1 MSDRAMSGRR
11 AILPLT
17 LRLALR
23 ELRGGLRG
31 FGVFLGCIILGVA
44 AIAGVSSISRSL
56 TEGLAREGRAILG
69 GDLAISFVQRE
80 PDARETAY
88 IKKLGANAVTANLRA
103 MARVDGPGGDAGSA
117 AMVELKAIE
126 DPYPLVGKL
135 ELEPALPLDD
145 ALAVRDGAP
154 GAVAEPALFARLG
167 VKVGDRILI
176 GDRPVELR
184 ARLVSEP
191 DKLGGGYGFGPRLMV
206 STQTL
211 RESGLIQPGSL
222 VRWTRQVALPAGAND
237 DAALKAVQARLETD
251 WGKAGWQVRSRQAA
265 APEFERN
272 IERFTQFLSLV
283 GLTAL
288 LVGGVGVANATR
300 GFVDRQRRS
309 IATMKSLGASGS
321 RVVAIYLTQVM
332 LVALAGVIIGLMV
345 GAVAPFAA
353 VALAGDLLPV
363 PIIPTLAW
371 RELALAAVYGLL
383 TAFVFAIGPL
393 GRARDVPVSGLFR
406 DMADAD
412 RRWPRPAYLLAMA
425 AGLAILVTVAIGF
438 SYDRRI
444 AIAFVVA
451 AFLTFLMLRLVAM
464 GVMAVARRLPR
475 PRHAPARLALANI
488 HRAGA
493 LTPSLVLSVGLGV
506 TLLVALALV
515 QTNIRDQLT
524 RSVPG
529 TAPDFYFVDIPS
541 AQADAFAAMI
551 DRLAPGGRFERVPM
565 MRGRIVSINGAPAE
579 KINAPQ
585 DVAWVLDGDR
595 GVTFSEKP
603 PEGSR
608 IASGAWWPADY
619 SGPPLVSLDQR
630 IAKGLGLE
638 VGGEL
643 VVNVLGREIRAR
655 VASLRA
661 IEWRSLGINFVM
673 IFSPNTFRGA
683 PHTALATLRMAPDA
697 PPGAADPVVREAAK
711 AFPMVA
717 SLRVREALNAIDEI
731 VGKLS
736 WAIAGASLISLAA
749 SVLVLA
755 GALAAGQRARL
766 YDAVILKTLG
776 ATRGRLLLAYA
787 LEYGGLA
794 VVTGAFGL
802 AAGAAAGWFIV
813 TRPMRL
819 EFLFSWPEPL
829 MAIVIAIVVTVALG
843 LAGTWRVLGQSP
855 AQRLR
860 AN

>member
-1 MSDRAMSGRR
+1 
-11 AILPLT
+11 
-17 LRLALR
+17 
-23 ELRGGLRG
+23 
-31 FGVFLGCIILGVA
+31 
-44 AIAGVSSISRSL
+44 
-56 TEGLAREGRAILG
+56 
-69 GDLAISFVQRE
+69 
-80 PDARETAY
+80 
-88 IKKLGANAVTANLRA
+88 
-103 MARVDGPGGDAGSA
+103 
-117 AMVELKAIE
+117 
-126 DPYPLVGKL
+126 
-135 ELEPALPLDD
+135 
-145 ALAVRDGAP
+145 
-154 GAVAEPALFARLG
+154 
-167 VKVGDRILI
+167 
-176 GDRPVELR
+176 
-184 ARLVSEP
+184 
-191 DKLGGGYGFGPRLMV
+191 
-206 STQTL
+206 
-211 RESGLIQPGSL
+211 
-222 VRWTRQVALPAGAND
+222 
-237 DAALKAVQARLETD
+237 
-251 WGKAGWQVRSRQAA
+251 
-265 APEFERN
+265 
-272 IERFTQFLSLV
+272 
-283 GLTAL
+283 
-288 LVGGVGVANATR
+288 
-300 GFVDRQRRS
+300 
-309 IATMKSLGASGS
+309 
-321 RVVAIYLTQVM
+321 
-332 LVALAGVIIGLMV
+332 
-345 GAVAPFAA
+345 
-353 VALAGDLLPV
+353 
-363 PIIPTLAW
+363 
-371 RELALAAVYGLL
+371 
-383 TAFVFAIGPL
+383 
-393 GRARDVPVSGLFR
+393 
-406 DMADAD
+406 
-412 RRWPRPAYLLAMA
+412 
-425 AGLAILVTVAIGF
+425 
-438 SYDRRI
+438 
-444 AIAFVVA
+444 
-451 AFLTFLMLRLVAM
+451 
-464 GVMAVARRLPR
+464 
-475 PRHAPARLALANI
+475 
-488 HRAGA
+488 
-493 LTPSLVLSVGLGV
+493 
-506 TLLVALALV
+506 
-515 QTNIRDQLT
+515 
-524 RSVPG
+524 
-529 TAPDFYFVDIPS
+529 
-541 AQADAFAAMI
+541 MI